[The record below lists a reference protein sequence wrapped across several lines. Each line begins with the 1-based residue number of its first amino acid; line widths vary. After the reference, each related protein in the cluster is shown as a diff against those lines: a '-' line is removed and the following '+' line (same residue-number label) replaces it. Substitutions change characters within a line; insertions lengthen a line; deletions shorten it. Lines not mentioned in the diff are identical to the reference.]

1 MTVFLKN
8 CVLKRIFLFGG
19 FHLGGHGQSKKV
31 EGDGGKKVGNVGGG
45 LGSKELS
52 SRWNVVAYI

>member
-1 MTVFLKN
+1 M
-8 CVLKRIFLFGG
+8 
-19 FHLGGHGQSKKV
+19 GGHGQSKKV